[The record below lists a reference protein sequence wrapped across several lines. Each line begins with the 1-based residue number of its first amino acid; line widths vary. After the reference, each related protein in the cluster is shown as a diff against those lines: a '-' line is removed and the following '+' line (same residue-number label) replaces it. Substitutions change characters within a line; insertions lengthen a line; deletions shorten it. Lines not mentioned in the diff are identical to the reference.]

1 VLYFLFENKFIS
13 LNSIILIFDRYQCL
27 FVELVMHGDYKNE
40 SLNIYL
46 KLYKIFY
53 IYFDFG

>member
-13 LNSIILIFDRYQCL
+13 LNSIVLIFDRYQCL

-46 KLYKIFY
+46 KLYKIVY
-53 IYFDFG
+53 T